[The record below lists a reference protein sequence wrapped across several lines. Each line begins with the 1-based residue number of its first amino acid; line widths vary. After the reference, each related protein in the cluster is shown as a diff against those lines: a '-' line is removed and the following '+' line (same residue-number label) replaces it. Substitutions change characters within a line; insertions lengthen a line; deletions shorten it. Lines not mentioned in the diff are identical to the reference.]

1 MYNFNEILKAFLI
14 SYKPTKLQSELAEKR
29 LSICNTCDSK
39 KLVLKKFI
47 PTHICG
53 GCKCVIQKKIYTPLK
68 NTCPLNKWNEIESEK
83 YFPSEKENKSII

>member
-29 LSICNTCDSK
+29 LSICDSCDSK

-47 PTHICG
+47 PTHICKE
-53 GCKCVIQKKIYTPLK
+53 CKCVIQKKIYSPLK
-68 NTCPLNKWNEIESEK
+68 NTCPLNKWNDVEIEK
-83 YFPSEKENKSII
+83 YFPSEKGNKSII